1 MQRHQHNRFEMGRR
15 VFVNPVKFFFVVV
28 FYELYGFFFDK
39 IPDINVGR
47 CDAILFAQV
56 EDCRD
61 DGEVAVNGSGFAA
74 FLFFRLT
81 KPAMSSMVSS
91 DTRKSLSKYL
101 LRFSSLLNVSSG
113 FEWYCPFSSQ

>member
-74 FLFFRLT
+74 FLFFQADETGDVVYGQFRYAQILV
-81 KPAMSSMVSS
+81 KIFV
-91 DTRKSLSKYL
+91 KVFQFVECVI
-101 LRFSSLLNVSSG
+101 RF
-113 FEWYCPFSSQ
+113 